1 MSENWWDL
9 KKKQKNK
16 SVVRKTSI
24 IEKKMEM
31 NAKLKQKI
39 IWKDIELQRLKM
51 LQNPSS

>member
-1 MSENWWDL
+1 MSEKWWDL
-9 KKKQKNK
+9 KKTKKKQKHGEENLNYW
-16 SVVRKTSI
+16 
-24 IEKKMEM
+24 KKMEM